1 VSPDPAGATGSVA
14 GRDRDLPGAAP
25 PHPVGDL
32 VSEDWD
38 PNAPDQTRVH
48 YDLSRWSFDQQAEL
62 ASDLTEAAIPHA
74 WDDNELLV
82 PEEFEIATDAA
93 ISLVEERLGID
104 DAALAAVGAPIGE
117 PEPVEL
123 ADDVVTTEYDL
134 AEWTDDQRHAVGTL
148 LIRQHLPF
156 RWHEDHTLLVATEHE
171 GAVEAILD
179 AVESGEHDVEP
190 VIDEPDAD
198 AELAAEADAAPDGQ
212 LPFETLTT
220 FFLAGERLQ
229 KNPLDAGGLEELMR
243 ALDVADPAK
252 PPYGVERP
260 LWEQTCEL
268 ADELADALAEA
279 DEPDTES
286 AKEIATELHDLL
298 RPYV

>member
-1 VSPDPAGATGSVA
+1 VTD
-14 GRDRDLPGAAP
+14 
-25 PHPVGDL
+25 
-32 VSEDWD
+32 DWD
-38 PNAPDQTRVH
+38 PNDPDGTRVH

-62 ASDLTEAAIPHA
+62 ASDLSEAAIPHA
-74 WDDNELLV
+74 WDGNELLV
-82 PEEFEIATDAA
+82 PEEFEIAADTAVT
-93 ISLVEERLGID
+93 LVEERLGID
-104 DAALAAVGAPIGE
+104 DAALAAAGEPEGE
-117 PEPVEL
+117 PEPIEL

-134 AEWTDDQRHAVGTL
+134 TEWTVEQRAAVGDL

-156 RWHEDHTLLVATEHE
+156 RWDEHVLLVATEHE
-171 GAVEAILD
+171 GSVEAILD
-179 AVESGEHDVEP
+179 GVEAGEYEMEP
-190 VIDEPDAD
+190 VIDEPDAA
-198 AELAAEADAAPDGQ
+198 AELAAEADTAETPGQ

-243 ALDVADPAK
+243 ALDVADPAN

-268 ADELADALAEA
+268 ADDLADALTED
-279 DEPDTES
+279 DEPDTE
-286 AKEIATELHDLL
+286 AAQDIATELHDLL